1 MPIRK
6 KADLLNLQDFNYI
19 KIDDS
24 LLSDDLFDIIDFP
37 DKLTSGKNLIKIRM
51 QNGRFVDGSEV
62 YIEILDFNGNPIY
75 YEPLRYIE
83 KDGTRVIA
91 IYVYPDTPPGTA
103 RVYIASRL
111 LIDDDGNEIEFSN
124 DPNSVRV
131 FSESD
136 EYQCKHAE
144 CDI

>member
-6 KADLLNLQDFNYI
+6 KADLINLQDFNYI

-75 YEPLRYIE
+75 YEPLRL
-83 KDGTRVIA
+83 
-91 IYVYPDTPPGTA
+91 
-103 RVYIASRL
+103 S
-111 LIDDDGNEIEFSN
+111 LIHI
-124 DPNSVRV
+124 
-131 FSESD
+131 
-136 EYQCKHAE
+136 
-144 CDI
+144 